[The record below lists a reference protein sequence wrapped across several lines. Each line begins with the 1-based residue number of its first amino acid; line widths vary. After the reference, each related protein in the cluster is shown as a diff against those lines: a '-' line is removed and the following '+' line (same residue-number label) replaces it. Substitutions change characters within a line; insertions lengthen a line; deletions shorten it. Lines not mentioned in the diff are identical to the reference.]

1 MIKRFNSFF
10 ILNMFFLIGCSNSET
25 NKNIVESRHD
35 QVSSNVVITLTKKGN
50 ITAKIQSDILK
61 KNNESLQLE
70 LYDNINACKPFG
82 NYYV

>member
-1 MIKRFNSFF
+1 
-10 ILNMFFLIGCSNSET
+10 MFFLIGCSNSET

-61 KNNESLQLE
+61 KNNELLQWMKKIIE
-70 LYDNINACKPFG
+70 LRLLAV
-82 NYYV
+82 YV